1 MKWDYRIA
9 FTNQKRKVDLSQ
21 DYYDFKMYGIV
32 ECFYD
37 EDGKI
42 QFTSENFEIPYG
54 ESKEELIE
62 CLEIMLEDARK
73 NEVLDLDKLW
83 KELAED
89 KENMWNEL
97 KDSIELKGDIDGD

>member
-1 MKWDYRIA
+1 MYWQYHISFK
-9 FTNQKRKVDLSQ
+9 NQKQKIDLSQ
-21 DYYDFKMYGIV
+21 DYYDIKEYGLV
-32 ECFYD
+32 EVFYND
-37 EDGKI
+37 DGEI

-62 CLEIMLEDARK
+62 CLEMMLEDARK

-97 KDSIELKGDIDGD
+97 KDLTKLSGENNE

>member
-1 MKWDYRIA
+1 MYWQYHISFK
-9 FTNQKRKVDLSQ
+9 NQKQKIDLSQ
-21 DYYDFKMYGIV
+21 DYYDIKEYGLV
-32 ECFYD
+32 EVFYND
-37 EDGKI
+37 AGEI

-62 CLEIMLEDARK
+62 CLEVMLEDARK

-83 KELAED
+83 KELAEN

-97 KDSIELKGDIDGD
+97 KDSIELKGEVDE